1 MKKLPIEKIRKE
13 LKEALINYLEEDT
26 WNQIYFDILD
36 SYIHEDLYEDL
47 GDIDD
52 LIIKR
57 DTKQVAEFMFPK
69 YLKNKKNTKKS
80 KS

>member
-36 SYIHEDLYEDL
+36 SYIHEDLY
-47 GDIDD
+47 
-52 LIIKR
+52 
-57 DTKQVAEFMFPK
+57 
-69 YLKNKKNTKKS
+69 
-80 KS
+80 